1 MKIALVSPYDWGV
14 SGGVNNHIYHLA
26 EQFVSLGHEPH
37 IIAPGSQPA
46 QVGICPITII
56 GRPIPLRVS
65 GSVARITLS
74 LRTAG
79 RIRRLLEQE
88 DFDIVHVHEPFMPQ
102 LPINFLRYS
111 TTVNVGTWHAARDSN
126 FIYLYGR
133 RLIKRW
139 VGKLDGKIAVSQAA
153 VRHVEQYFP
162 GYYNIIPNGVDV
174 DHFSRDVEP
183 LPEFCDG
190 KLNVL
195 FVGRP
200 EKRKGLKYLLRAF
213 VGVQREIPDSR
224 LIVVGAGKFARY
236 ERAVRSARL
245 RDVVF
250 RSNVPFDE
258 LPRYHHSAH
267 VFCAPNTGFESQG
280 IVLLEAMA
288 AGCPVVG
295 SNIDGF
301 AGVMT
306 HGVEGLLVQPED
318 AQALAG
324 ALLSLLRD
332 PDRRKAMAVQGRA
345 RAQDFRW
352 DRVSQRVLS
361 YYERLIYERH
371 LIDQGRAAE
380 VERDWT
386 PDPTRGRLEAGG

>member
-1 MKIALVSPYDWGV
+1 MKIAIVSPYDWAV
-14 SGGVNNHIYHLA
+14 PGGVNNHISHLA
-26 EQFVSLGHEPH
+26 DQFVALGHSPH
-37 IIAPGSQPA
+37 IVAAGTKDVVHDA
-46 QVGICPITII
+46 YPITTI

-74 LRTAG
+74 FRSAG
-79 RIRRLLEQE
+79 KVKRLLEEQ
-88 DFDIVHVHEPFMPQ
+88 DFDIVHVHEPYMPQ
-102 LPINFLRYS
+102 LPIQFLRYS
-111 TTVNVGTWHAARDSN
+111 TAVNVGTWHAARESN
-126 FIYLYGR
+126 FFYLYGR

-139 VGKLDGKIAVSQAA
+139 QRKLDGKIAVSAAA
-153 VRHVEQYFP
+153 VKHIESYFP

-174 DHFSRDVEP
+174 GHFERDADP
-183 LPEFCDG
+183 LPEFSDG

-200 EKRKGLKYLLRAF
+200 EKRKGLKYLIRAF
-213 VGVQREIPDSR
+213 VGVQRAIPDTR
-224 LIVVGAGKFARY
+224 LIVVGAGKFDRY
-236 ERAVRSARL
+236 RRAVESARL

-250 RSNVPFDE
+250 RSHVPQNE

-288 AGCPVVG
+288 ARLPIVA

-301 AGVMT
+301 AGVLT

-318 AQALAG
+318 APALAE
-324 ALLSLLRD
+324 ALIELLRD
-332 PDRRKAMAVQGRA
+332 PARRERMARRGTES
-345 RAQDFRW
+345 AQRYRW
-352 DRVSQRVLS
+352 DRVSQQVLS

-371 LIDQGRAAE
+371 IID
-380 VERDWT
+380 
-386 PDPTRGRLEAGG
+386 TRGAIDV